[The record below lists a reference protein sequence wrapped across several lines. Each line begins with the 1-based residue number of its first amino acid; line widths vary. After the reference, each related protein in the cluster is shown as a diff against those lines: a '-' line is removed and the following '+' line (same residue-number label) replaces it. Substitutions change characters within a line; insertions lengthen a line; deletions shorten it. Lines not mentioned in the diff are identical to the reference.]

1 MECNFKYI
9 HPLYQSPITKDDE
22 DCKKLIYHYT
32 NVDSFFC
39 ILHSMSLKLSDFAK
53 SDDLNEANVAN
64 VDRIGDA
71 RTLISLEKFIKAKC
85 SYLSFV
91 QDGDEV
97 LGELEG
103 TNHPRMWSQY
113 AQRGYGVCL
122 ALDEQKFFKIN
133 EDSLSSKFYKF
144 EPVMYEHKNG
154 ASVTID
160 APYIETEGR
169 EEYLIKQN
177 YQELFFKK
185 HIDWKEENEKRLFGI
200 DLPEFLSILGALE
213 FICLGPK
220 FLKDEALMTKL
231 LDFLTDARYPF
242 YGYLVP
248 QSFAD
253 ITPYDYG
260 YFSDGALA
268 AFEIDRRLKRW
279 VRYKKYLDD
288 WCKNDT

>member
-1 MECNFKYI
+1 MDKSLN
-9 HPLYQSPITKDDE
+9 HPLYFYATQKRDE
-22 DCKKLIYHYT
+22 GCKRLIYHYT
-32 NVDSFFC
+32 NVNSFFL
-39 ILHSMSLKLSDFAK
+39 ILSSMSLKVSDFER

-64 VDRIGDA
+64 TDRIGDA
-71 RTLISLEKFIKAKC
+71 RTLISLEKYIKEKC

-91 QDGDEV
+91 QDGNIG
-97 LGELEG
+97 LGELDG

-113 AQRGYGVCL
+113 GQRGYGVCL
-122 ALDEQKFFKIN
+122 ALDEDRFFDLNAEKLGSKFFK
-133 EDSLSSKFYKF
+133 F
-144 EPVMYEHKNG
+144 ESVQYEHKNG

-160 APYIETEGR
+160 TPYVDGA
-169 EEYLIKQN
+169 EELLIKRH

-200 DLPEFLSILGALE
+200 DLPEFLSIYGSLE

-220 FLKDEALMTKL
+220 FLKDEALMIKL
-231 LDFLTDARYPF
+231 LDHLTDSNSPF

-260 YFSDGALA
+260 YFSHDSLA
-268 AFEIDRRLKRW
+268 VSEIDRRLKKW
-279 VRYKKYLDD
+279 KKYKKYLDD
-288 WCKNDT
+288 WCKDDT

>member
-1 MECNFKYI
+1 MDKTLN
-9 HPLYQSPITKDDE
+9 HPLYSYALQMRGE
-22 DCKKLIYHYT
+22 GRKKLIYHYT
-32 NVDSFFC
+32 NVDSFFH
-39 ILHSMSLKLSDFAK
+39 ILNSMSLKVSDFAK

-64 VDRIGDA
+64 IDRIGNA
-71 RTLISLEKFIKAKC
+71 RTLISLEKYIKEKC

-91 QDGDEV
+91 QDGD
-97 LGELEG
+97 LGLDELEG

-122 ALDEQKFFKIN
+122 ALDEESFFNIN
-133 EDSLSSKFYKF
+133 AEKLNSKFYKF
-144 EPVMYEHKNG
+144 ESVLYEYKNG

-160 APYIETEGR
+160 APYVDGK
-169 EEYLIKQN
+169 EESLIKQY

-200 DLPEFLSILGALE
+200 DLPEFLSVFGALE

-220 FLKDEALMTKL
+220 FLKDEALMIRL
-231 LDFLTDARYPF
+231 LDYLTDARSPF

-260 YFSDGALA
+260 YFSHDALA
-268 AFEIDRRLKRW
+268 VFEIDRKLRRW
-279 VRYKKYLDD
+279 ERYKKYLDE
-288 WCKNDT
+288 WCKEDS

>member
-1 MECNFKYI
+1 MNLDIRY
-9 HPLYQSPITKDDE
+9 HNPLYQYAMQKRDE
-22 DCKKLIYHYT
+22 GCKNLIYHYT
-32 NVDSFFC
+32 NVVSFFH
-39 ILHSMSLKLSDFAK
+39 ILNSMSLKVSDFAK

-64 VDRIGDA
+64 IDRIGDA
-71 RTLISLEKFIKAKC
+71 RTLISLEKFIKEKC

-91 QDGDEV
+91 QDGNIGLD
-97 LGELEG
+97 ELEG

-122 ALDEQKFFKIN
+122 ALDEDSFFNIN
-133 EDSLSSKFYKF
+133 AEKLKSKFYKF
-144 EPVMYEHKNG
+144 ESVLYEYRNG
-154 ASVTID
+154 ASVSID
-160 APYIETEGR
+160 APYAEGR
-169 EEYLIKQN
+169 DESLIKQY

-200 DLPEFLSILGALE
+200 DLPEFLSIYGALE
-213 FICLGPK
+213 FVCLGPK
-220 FLKDEALMTKL
+220 FLKDETLMIKL
-231 LDFLTDARYPF
+231 LDFLTDSSSQY

-268 AFEIDRRLKRW
+268 ASEIDRRLRRW
-279 VRYKKYLDD
+279 ERYKKYLDD
-288 WCKNDT
+288 WCKDDT